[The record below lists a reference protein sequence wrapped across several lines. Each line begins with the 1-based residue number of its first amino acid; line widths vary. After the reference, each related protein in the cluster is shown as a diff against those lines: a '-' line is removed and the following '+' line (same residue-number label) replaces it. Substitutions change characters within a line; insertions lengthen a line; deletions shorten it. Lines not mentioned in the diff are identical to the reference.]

1 MKVQQIE
8 VSKLTPYA
16 KNPRKN
22 DKAVDVVANSLEQ
35 YGFQQPIVVDKDYV
49 IVVGHTRF
57 RAAKKLGYTQ
67 VPVVVADDL
76 DDKKVQAYRIM
87 DNRSNENA
95 QWDDELLYQELNDLI
110 SGSSVQ
116 ELSFETGFTES
127 ELEKLFRDDDN
138 DVIQNYLKGEERK
151 SRVGDVWV
159 LGDHKIMHGD
169 STNAEHYKILLGDEK
184 IDLLWEDPPYGIE
197 YETPG
202 VINMTEEQKRAEK
215 ERKIAND
222 NLSGEELDAFLRQ
235 HMLCVNDYLRKGAS
249 VYWSHDIRFTQSFRD
264 ILEHY
269 GIHITDTLIWRK
281 NNVST
286 WMTDYGKIYEPI
298 LYGWKEGAEHR
309 WFGKGMQYNAFTL
322 DELESKSR
330 EDLIDIIK
338 SLDINYQE
346 IKKESNKN
354 ATLHPTV
361 KPTKLI
367 AYHIINSSKVGEI
380 VFDGFSGSGATIM
393 ACEKTGRIGR
403 GIEFEAKYVDTIVKR
418 WQDETGGIAKRESDG
433 VEWDDAETY
442 HE

>member
-1 MKVQQIE
+1 MKIQE
-8 VSKLTPYA
+8 LDVSLLTPYA

-22 DKAVDVVANSLEQ
+22 DKAVDVVANSLQQ

-57 RAAKKLGYTQ
+57 RAAKKLGYTK

-116 ELSFETGFTES
+116 DLSFETGFTES
-127 ELEKLFRDDDN
+127 ELEKLFRDDSD
-138 DVIQNYLKGEERK
+138 DMIQKYLKGEERK
-151 SRVGDVWV
+151 SRVGDVWI

-169 STNAEHYKILLGDEK
+169 STNEEHYKILLGDEK

-197 YETPG
+197 YVTPQTFY
-202 VINMTEEQKRAEK
+202 MTDAQKAAEK

-222 NLSGEELDAFLRQ
+222 NLSEEELDAFLRQ
-235 HMLCVNDYLRKGAS
+235 HMKCVNEYLRKGAS
-249 VYWSHDIRFTQSFRD
+249 VYWAHDIRFTQQFRD

-269 GIHITDTLIWRK
+269 GVHIADTLIWKK
-281 NNVST
+281 NNTSA
-286 WMTDYGKIYEPI
+286 WMCDYGKMYEPI
-298 LYGWKEGAEHR
+298 LYGWKQGAEHR
-309 WFGKGMQYNAFTL
+309 WFGKGQRNCFTM
-322 DELESKSR
+322 DDLEKMSR
-330 EDLIDIIK
+330 DDLMKIIK
-338 SLDINYQE
+338 SFDTNYQE
-346 IKKESNKN
+346 FSKEYGEK

-433 VEWDDAETY
+433 VEWDNAETY

>member
-1 MKVQQIE
+1 M
-8 VSKLTPYA
+8 LTPYD

-22 DKAVDVVANSLEQ
+22 DKAVDVVANSLQQ

-57 RAAKKLGYTQ
+57 RAAKKLGYTK
-67 VPVVVADDL
+67 VPVLIADTL
-76 DDKKVQAYRIM
+76 DDKQVKAYRIM

-95 QWDDELLYQELNDLI
+95 QWDDELLYSELNDLI
-110 SGSSVQ
+110 SNSNVQ

-127 ELEKLFRDDDN
+127 ELEKLFRDEDEDL
-138 DVIQNYLKGEERK
+138 IQKYLKGEERK
-151 SRVGDVWV
+151 SKIGDVWI

-169 STNAEHYKILLGDEK
+169 STNEEHFKILMGDEK

-197 YETPG
+197 YVTPG
-202 VINMTEEQKRAEK
+202 VINMSSEQRQAEK

-222 NLSGEELDAFLRQ
+222 NLKGEDLDKFLMAHIQ
-235 HMLCVNDYLRKGAS
+235 CVNPYLRKGAS
-249 VYWSHDIRFTQSFRD
+249 VYWAHDIRFNHSFKTV
-264 ILEHY
+264 LESV
-269 GIHITDTLIWRK
+269 GIHIADTLIWKK

-322 DELESKSR
+322 DELEKKSR
-330 EDLIDIIK
+330 DDLIEIIK
-338 SLDINYQE
+338 SLDTNYQE

-393 ACEKTGRIGR
+393 ACEKTGRKGR

-418 WQDETGGIAKRESDG
+418 WQDESGAIAKRESDG
-433 VEWDDAETY
+433 VEFDNAETY
-442 HE
+442 YE